1 MAAPKVPMPP
11 VPDEMLA
18 TVLVASPLPNTVALD
33 TPAWT
38 IERAFHAL
46 RLALA
51 LHYQDDNIPAYLQC
65 EELGIIYTNGGSV
78 ATHPNC
84 VIAWRQLI
92 GLLEQAIGA
101 PLRTL

>member
-1 MAAPKVPMPP
+1 MAAPKMTMPLEL
-11 VPDEMLA
+11 DETPA
-18 TVLVASPLPNTVALD
+18 PVLVVTPPPDTVVPSA
-33 TPAWT
+33 PVWT
-38 IERAFHAL
+38 LERAFHAL

-92 GLLEQAIGA
+92 GLLEQAMGA